1 MSPTLYISQRIVS
14 DILGCYRIP
23 KIEKQSINNNIFTFL
38 NVKLIN
44 MHCTFLLSPSKYL
57 ITVSCPIII
66 RTFRTENGRRYTNN
80 YSREKAFSITIY
92 YLFIRSI
99 SCIFEPTFVKLAPG
113 IGTWNE
119 NKNRQ
124 KCLKVTNNTENL
136 GEQNLNLRT
145 LRDLR
150 SER

>member
-1 MSPTLYISQRIVS
+1 MSPTLHISQRIVS

-23 KIEKQSINNNIFTFL
+23 RIEKQSINNNIFTFL

-66 RTFRTENGRRYTNN
+66 KTFRTENGRRYTNN

-113 IGTWNE
+113 IDTWKE